1 MIKCCF
7 LISFILL
14 TAITPPVA
22 GAQGDNATDSVSGL
36 TPISLDEAIAI
47 ARVNSVDA
55 AVALN
60 ELRTSYWN
68 YRTYRADLLP
78 EVSFAATLPS
88 YRKSYSPYQLDDGTF
103 TFVRNNVL
111 EMQGEL
117 AVTQSIWATG
127 GTLTLYTSIDW
138 LRQLD
143 SGFATPNRFMS
154 VPVALTLNQPIFGV
168 NHTRWNRR
176 IEPVRYR
183 EAMARFMSAT
193 EEVAMSAVNHFFNL
207 LMSKVNLSIARQNH
221 ENAARLFEV
230 AEAKYSMGQISRN
243 DLLQLQLNLLSAES
257 ELTSR
262 LTDYQSAMFGLR
274 TFLSI
279 EDESVT
285 LDPVLPDATPLSS
298 VNYAD
303 VLAKALERNSFA
315 RSVRRRQLEADYEV
329 AKALADRRS
338 ISLFA
343 QIGYTGTSSRIASAY
358 DPLRD
363 NQVVEVGFR
372 IPILDWGKRAGKVR
386 VARSNRDVVESRL
399 RKERMDFEQDIFILV
414 ERFNNQ
420 RRQLDISLESDSI
433 ASRRYDTNVET
444 FLVGRISTLDL
455 NDSRVSKDER
465 RRAVVDNMYLCWYY
479 YYQLR
484 SLTLW
489 DYTADAPLEF
499 DESIARK

>member
-1 MIKCCF
+1 MIKHCP
-7 LISFILL
+7 IYIYIFILL
-14 TAITPPVA
+14 AAAKGLAARAQDEGGQEPV
-22 GAQGDNATDSVSGL
+22 L
-36 TPISLDEAIAI
+36 TPITLDEAISI

-60 ELRTSYWN
+60 ELRTAYWN

-78 EVSFAATLPS
+78 EVSFDATVPS
-88 YRKSYSPYQLDDGTF
+88 YRKSYSSYQLEDGSY

-111 EMQGEL
+111 EMDAEVGI
-117 AVTQSIWATG
+117 TQSIWPTG
-127 GTLTLYTSIDW
+127 GTLRLSTSLDW
-138 LRQLD
+138 VHQLE
-143 SGFATPNRFMS
+143 SGIGSPNRLMS

-168 NHTRWNRR
+168 NHVRWNRR

-183 EAMARFMSAT
+183 EAMARFLSAT
-193 EEVAMSAVNHFFNL
+193 EEVAMTAVRHFFNL
-207 LMSKVNLSIARQNH
+207 LMSKVNLSIARQNFD
-221 ENAARLFEV
+221 NANRLFEV

-243 DLLQLQLNLLSAES
+243 DLLQLQLNALSAES

-262 LTDYQSAMFGLR
+262 QTDYQSAMFGLR
-274 TFLSI
+274 AFLSI
-279 EDESVT
+279 EDESVN
-285 LDPVLPDATPLSS
+285 LDPVLPESVPLSS
-298 VNYAD
+298 VVYSD
-303 VLAKALERNSFA
+303 VLSKALERNSFA

-329 AKALADRRS
+329 ARAVADRRS

-343 QIGYTGTSSRIASAY
+343 QIGYTGTSSRLASAY

-363 NQVVEVGFR
+363 NQIVEIGFR

-386 VARSNRDVVESRL
+386 VAKSNRDVIESRL

-414 ERFNNQ
+414 ERFNHQ

-433 ASRRYDTNVET
+433 ATRRYDTNVET
-444 FLVGRISTLDL
+444 FMVGRISTLDL

-465 RRAVVDNMYLCWYY
+465 RRAVVDDMYLCWYY

-489 DYTADAPLEF
+489 DYAIDAPLIF
-499 DESIARK
+499 DESIAKK